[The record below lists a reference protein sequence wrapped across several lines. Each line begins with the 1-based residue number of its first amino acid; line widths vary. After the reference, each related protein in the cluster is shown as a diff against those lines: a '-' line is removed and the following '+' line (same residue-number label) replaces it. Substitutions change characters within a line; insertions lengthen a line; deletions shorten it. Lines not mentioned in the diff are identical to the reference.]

1 MDNLPQV
8 ASLIEKQ
15 SKQTDTVAV
24 VSAFS
29 GITNKLLTV
38 ATSIVEKP
46 IKDKGKF
53 FALLEDILQD
63 N

>member
-1 MDNLPQV
+1 MPITVMKFGGTSMDNLPQV

-29 GITNKLLTV
+29 GITNCCYFHRGET
-38 ATSIVEKP
+38 
-46 IKDKGKF
+46 
-53 FALLEDILQD
+53 